1 MTHKSDSH
9 GDEGFLLTFMESWF
23 LWIDPVGYGLILLGY
38 GLILLGYGLILLGY
52 VIWTAGHE
60 PYDRYKWSYYN
71 PCKMALKKRVS
82 LGLFHPT
89 YRGYISLHL

>member
-1 MTHKSDSH
+1 MSMTHKSDSH

-52 VIWTAGHE
+52 VI
-60 PYDRYKWSYYN
+60 
-71 PCKMALKKRVS
+71 
-82 LGLFHPT
+82 
-89 YRGYISLHL
+89 